1 MTLLWVVLAGGLGAM
16 LRFGVDRGIER
27 ALRRPSVA
35 GIVAVNLLGSFVLGA
50 IVGSSIHSLG
60 ATPLPPISPTA
71 YAVVTT
77 GLCGG
82 FTTFSTAMAD
92 SLRLIKMGK
101 SGLALFHLFGTFA
114 GAVIACQLG
123 YAFFA

>member
-27 ALRRPSVA
+27 AVRRTTVA
-35 GIVAVNLLGSFVLGA
+35 GIVVVNLLGSFILGA

-60 ATPLPPISPTA
+60 PTPLPQMSPMT
-71 YAVVTT
+71 YAVLTA
-77 GLCGG
+77 GFCGG

-92 SLRLIKMGK
+92 S
-101 SGLALFHLFGTFA
+101 
-114 GAVIACQLG
+114 
-123 YAFFA
+123 

>member
-27 ALRRPSVA
+27 AVRRPTVA
-35 GIVAVNLLGSFVLGA
+35 GIVVVNLFGSFILGA

-60 ATPLPPISPTA
+60 PTPLRQMSPMT
-71 YAVVTT
+71 YAVLTA
-77 GLCGG
+77 GFCGG

-92 SLRLIKMGK
+92 SLRLMTTGK
-101 SGLALFHLFGTFA
+101 GGLALFHLFGTFA